1 MHLKLTQHIDLF
13 SLTTYFSFSDSCP
26 SPTPP
31 PGPHEVILRDLNI
44 PVSISF
50 YCFTTHSKNEKKG
63 LVTQSCPIL
72 WDPRDYSLPSS
83 SVHGILPA
91 RILEWVAIPFSRWSP
106 DPGIEPWSPALQAD
120 SLPSEPPGKSPI
132 SNNHLLTSW
141 IMNLLGSNLDRT
153 WLGTSGICW
162 QGRLTLFSEAGFLCS
177 LGLLLGQMGWFESSI
192 GQSLILQWTSQ
203 GLFTKRLGWF
213 LLKTSSS
220 TQGSWTLGTTGLPT
234 LRCTLSVRASAMS
247 PLMAWATSHAAGGVP
262 MAGWG
267 WVGNTR
273 AFSQ

>member
-1 MHLKLTQHIDLF
+1 MHLKLTQHVGLF

-72 WDPRDYSLPSS
+72 CDPRDYSLPGS

-91 RILEWVAIPFSRWSP
+91 RILEWVATGLP
-106 DPGIEPWSPALQAD
+106 LQAD
-120 SLPSEPPGKSPI
+120 SLLSEPPGKSPI

-141 IMNLLGSNLDRT
+141 IMNFLGSNLDRT

-162 QGRLTLFSEAGFLCS
+162 WGRLTLFSEAGFLCS
-177 LGLLLGQMGWFESSI
+177 LGLLLDQMGWFESYPY
-192 GQSLILQWTSQ
+192 
-203 GLFTKRLGWF
+203 
-213 LLKTSSS
+213 LLSSS
-220 TQGSWTLGTTGLPT
+220 ELA
-234 LRCTLSVRASAMS
+234 RACSQRG
-247 PLMAWATSHAAGGVP
+247 WAGFYK
-262 MAGWG
+262 
-267 WVGNTR
+267 NK
-273 AFSQ
+273 Q